1 MRNIAVIAARCPH
14 DEQRNAAKHADA
26 LKPLLKVGFP
36 PIFPRQQ
43 ITVKKSFK
51 TGEVNAMILEIAR
64 SLGLIPGDHGVVYI

>member
-14 DEQRNAAKHADA
+14 DEQRNAVKHADT
-26 LKPLLKVGFP
+26 LNSLLKISFP
-36 PIFPRQQ
+36 PVFASQQ

-51 TGEVNAMILEIAR
+51 TGKVNAMILEIAC